1 MEKEADSRTTRSMS
15 HSRRESDADHQQSL
29 SRTYTHIY
37 MRGRVMV
44 RGGGGLHNCYYQK
57 GNYVTYA
64 RAICITRRLM
74 RPPSVYTRAV
84 L

>member
-1 MEKEADSRTTRSMS
+1 MEKEADSRTTHSMS
-15 HSRRESDADHQQSL
+15 HSRRERAAPTT
-29 SRTYTHIY
+29 SRAYRVHIHIY

-44 RGGGGLHNCYYQK
+44 RGGGGLRNCYYQK